1 MSTGTLLAQHHQA
14 KHLVGESVFRKPDV
28 LKKKMSCFRNHRLNL
43 LAALNLSVHH
53 SPWDLSRFCAV
64 CLVASFHGRGV
75 FPHPAVKHPVACHMA
90 EANIAKA
97 VMVRRSEDEGVL
109 GEKKLIYIYLHQ
121 NHQTPSLSGFVGIQ
135 ISHEFAMCY
144 ACFRF
149 DVFNRSPSTLANV
162 GEAPA
167 AEEFVASAVWSLR
180 EREPGTVGIRWFWKD
195 LGWFI

>member
-28 LKKKMSCFRNHRLNL
+28 LNQKNMSCFRNHRLNL
-43 LAALNLSVHH
+43 LAALDFVSPSLPVRFIEVLRCLPRGFFSRPRCLPTPCGQAPSGLPH
-53 SPWDLSRFCAV
+53 SRSEHCQG
-64 CLVASFHGRGV
+64 SHGWKIGRWRGV
-75 FPHPAVKHPVACHMA
+75 GGKETH
-90 EANIAKA
+90 
-97 VMVRRSEDEGVL
+97 L
-109 GEKKLIYIYLHQ
+109 LHISTS
-121 NHQTPSLSGFVGIQ
+121 NSILVGFSGYT
-135 ISHEFAMCY
+135 ISHEIAMCY

-149 DVFNRSPSTLANV
+149 DVFNPSPSALANV

-180 EREPGTVGIRWFWKD
+180 ERGPGTVGIRWFWKD